1 MNVLRKKYKRK
12 EWLYMNNETL
22 FDKAKQNLKVAGSI
36 YSTIAIND
44 EAYLNYVGYHIQQ
57 ALELSI
63 KYMLEMN
70 GVNYPKTHDIDQLIR
85 LANINNVDLYLNE
98 YIDDHSEMF
107 SLWEAR
113 TRYILNYRLEKRKIE
128 RSLTET
134 KSYLDIID
142 RMINHHMENDIENN
156 EGLEM

>member
-1 MNVLRKKYKRK
+1 
-12 EWLYMNNETL
+12 MNNETL
-22 FDKAKQNLKVAGSI
+22 FDKAKQNLKVAESI

-85 LANINNVDLYLNE
+85 LANINNVELYLNE

-134 KSYLDIID
+134 KLYLDVIEK
-142 RMINHHMENDIENN
+142 MISHHLDND
-156 EGLEM
+156 EGLEI

>member
-1 MNVLRKKYKRK
+1 
-12 EWLYMNNETL
+12 MNNETL
-22 FDKAKQNLKVAGSI
+22 FDKAKQNLKVAESI

-85 LANINNVDLYLNE
+85 LANINNVELYLNE

-134 KSYLDIID
+134 KSYLDVIEK
-142 RMINHHMENDIENN
+142 MISHHLDND
-156 EGLEM
+156 EGLVI

>member
-1 MNVLRKKYKRK
+1 
-12 EWLYMNNETL
+12 MNNETL
-22 FDKAKQNLKVAGSI
+22 FDKAKQNLKVAESI

-85 LANINNVDLYLNE
+85 LANINNVELYLNE

-134 KSYLDIID
+134 KSYLDVIEK
-142 RMINHHMENDIENN
+142 MISHHLDND
-156 EGLEM
+156 EGLKI

>member
-22 FDKAKQNLKVAGSI
+22 FDKAKQNLKVAESI

>member
-1 MNVLRKKYKRK
+1 
-12 EWLYMNNETL
+12 MNNETL
-22 FDKAKQNLKVAGSI
+22 FDKAKQNLKVAESI

-44 EAYLNYVGYHIQQ
+44 ETYLNYVGYHIQQ

-85 LANINNVDLYLNE
+85 LANINNVELYLNE

-134 KSYLDIID
+134 KSYLDVIEK
-142 RMINHHMENDIENN
+142 MISHHLDND
-156 EGLEM
+156 EGLEI

>member
-1 MNVLRKKYKRK
+1 
-12 EWLYMNNETL
+12 MNNETL
-22 FDKAKQNLKVAGSI
+22 FDKAKQNLKVAESI

-63 KYMLEMN
+63 KYMLETN

-85 LANINNVDLYLNE
+85 LANINNVELYLNE

-134 KSYLDIID
+134 KSYLDVIEK
-142 RMINHHMENDIENN
+142 MISHHLDND
-156 EGLEM
+156 EGLEI

>member
-1 MNVLRKKYKRK
+1 
-12 EWLYMNNETL
+12 MNNETL
-22 FDKAKQNLKVAGSI
+22 FDKAKQNLKVAESI

-85 LANINNVDLYLNE
+85 LANINNVELYLNE

-113 TRYILNYRLEKRKIE
+113 THYILNYRIEKRKIE

-134 KSYLDIID
+134 KSYLDVIEK
-142 RMINHHMENDIENN
+142 MISHHLDNDES
-156 EGLEM
+156 LEI

>member
-1 MNVLRKKYKRK
+1 
-12 EWLYMNNETL
+12 MNNETL
-22 FDKAKQNLKVAGSI
+22 FDKAKQNLKVAESI

-70 GVNYPKTHDIDQLIR
+70 GVNYPKSHDIDQLIR
-85 LANINNVDLYLNE
+85 LANINNVELYLNE

-134 KSYLDIID
+134 KSYLDVIEK
-142 RMINHHMENDIENN
+142 MISHHLDND
-156 EGLEM
+156 EGLEI

>member
-1 MNVLRKKYKRK
+1 
-12 EWLYMNNETL
+12 MNNETL
-22 FDKAKQNLKVAGSI
+22 FDKAKQNLKVAESI

-85 LANINNVDLYLNE
+85 LANINNVELYLNE

-134 KSYLDIID
+134 KSYLDVIEK
-142 RMINHHMENDIENN
+142 MISHHLDNDEGMEI
-156 EGLEM
+156 

>member
-1 MNVLRKKYKRK
+1 
-12 EWLYMNNETL
+12 MNNETL
-22 FDKAKQNLKVAGSI
+22 FDKAKQNLKVAESI

-85 LANINNVDLYLNE
+85 LANINNVNLYLNE

-113 TRYILNYRLEKRKIE
+113 TRYILNYRLERRKIE
-128 RSLTET
+128 RSLSET
-134 KSYLDIID
+134 KLYLDVID
-142 RMINHHMENDIENN
+142 KMINCHMENN

>member
-1 MNVLRKKYKRK
+1 
-12 EWLYMNNETL
+12 MNNETL
-22 FDKAKQNLKVAGSI
+22 FDKAKQNLKVAESI

-63 KYMLEMN
+63 KYVLEMN

-128 RSLTET
+128 RSLMET
-134 KSYLDIID
+134 KSYLDVID
-142 RMINHHMENDIENN
+142 KMMNRHMENDIEND
-156 EGLEM
+156 EELEM

>member
-1 MNVLRKKYKRK
+1 MNVLRKKYKKK
-12 EWLYMNNETL
+12 EWSYMNNETL
-22 FDKAKQNLKVAGSI
+22 FDKAKQNLKVAESI

-85 LANINNVDLYLNE
+85 LANINNVELYLNE

-134 KSYLDIID
+134 KSYLDVIEK
-142 RMINHHMENDIENN
+142 MISHHLDND
-156 EGLEM
+156 EGLEI

>member
-1 MNVLRKKYKRK
+1 
-12 EWLYMNNETL
+12 MNNETL
-22 FDKAKQNLKVAGSI
+22 FDKAKQNLKVAESI

-85 LANINNVDLYLNE
+85 LANINNVEL

-134 KSYLDIID
+134 KSYLDVIEK
-142 RMINHHMENDIENN
+142 MISHHLDND
-156 EGLEM
+156 EGLEI

>member
-1 MNVLRKKYKRK
+1 
-12 EWLYMNNETL
+12 MNNETL
-22 FDKAKQNLKVAGSI
+22 FDKAKQNLKVAESI

-85 LANINNVDLYLNE
+85 LANINNVNLYLNE

-113 TRYILNYRLEKRKIE
+113 TRYILNYRLERRKIE

-134 KSYLDIID
+134 KSYLDVID
-142 RMINHHMENDIENN
+142 KMINCHMENN

>member
-1 MNVLRKKYKRK
+1 
-12 EWLYMNNETL
+12 MNNETL
-22 FDKAKQNLKVAGSI
+22 FDKAKQNLKVAESI

-85 LANINNVDLYLNE
+85 LANINNVELYLNE

-134 KSYLDIID
+134 KSYLDVIEK
-142 RMINHHMENDIENN
+142 MISHHLDND
-156 EGLEM
+156 EGL

>member
-1 MNVLRKKYKRK
+1 
-12 EWLYMNNETL
+12 MNNETL
-22 FDKAKQNLKVAGSI
+22 FDKAKQNLKVAESI

-44 EAYLNYVGYHIQQ
+44 ETYLNYVGYHIQQ

-85 LANINNVDLYLNE
+85 LANINNVELYLNE

-113 TRYILNYRLEKRKIE
+113 THYILNYRIEKRKIE

-134 KSYLDIID
+134 KSYLDVIEK
-142 RMINHHMENDIENN
+142 MISHHLDND
-156 EGLEM
+156 EGLEI

>member
-1 MNVLRKKYKRK
+1 
-12 EWLYMNNETL
+12 MNNETL
-22 FDKAKQNLKVAGSI
+22 FDKAKQNLKVAESI

-44 EAYLNYVGYHIQQ
+44 EAYLDYVGYHIQQ

-85 LANINNVDLYLNE
+85 LANINNVELYLNE

-128 RSLTET
+128 RSLSET
-134 KSYLDIID
+134 KSYLDVIEK
-142 RMINHHMENDIENN
+142 MISHHLDND
-156 EGLEM
+156 EGLEI

>member
-1 MNVLRKKYKRK
+1 
-12 EWLYMNNETL
+12 MNNETL
-22 FDKAKQNLKVAGSI
+22 FDKAKQNLKVAESI

-70 GVNYPKTHDIDQLIR
+70 GVNYAKTHDIDQLIR
-85 LANINNVDLYLNE
+85 LANINNVELYLNE

-134 KSYLDIID
+134 KSYLDVIEK
-142 RMINHHMENDIENN
+142 MISHHLDND
-156 EGLEM
+156 EGLEI

>member
-1 MNVLRKKYKRK
+1 
-12 EWLYMNNETL
+12 MNNETL
-22 FDKAKQNLKVAGSI
+22 FDKAKQNLKVAESI

-44 EAYLNYVGYHIQQ
+44 EAHLNYVGYHIQQ

-85 LANINNVDLYLNE
+85 LANINNVELYLNE

-113 TRYILNYRLEKRKIE
+113 THYILNYRIEKRKIE

-134 KSYLDIID
+134 KSYLDVIEK
-142 RMINHHMENDIENN
+142 MISHHLDND
-156 EGLEM
+156 EGLEI

>member
-1 MNVLRKKYKRK
+1 
-12 EWLYMNNETL
+12 MNNETL
-22 FDKAKQNLKVAGSI
+22 FDKAKQNLKVAESI

-85 LANINNVDLYLNE
+85 LANINNVELYLNE

-113 TRYILNYRLEKRKIE
+113 TRYILNYRLEERKIE

-134 KSYLDIID
+134 KSYLDVIEK
-142 RMINHHMENDIENN
+142 MISHHLDND
-156 EGLEM
+156 EGLEI

>member
-1 MNVLRKKYKRK
+1 
-12 EWLYMNNETL
+12 MNNETL
-22 FDKAKQNLKVAGSI
+22 FDKAKQNLKVAESI

-44 EAYLNYVGYHIQQ
+44 EAYLDYVGYHIQQ

-85 LANINNVDLYLNE
+85 LANINNVELYLNE

-113 TRYILNYRLEKRKIE
+113 TRYILNNRLEKRKIE
-128 RSLTET
+128 RSLSET
-134 KSYLDIID
+134 KSYLDVIEK
-142 RMINHHMENDIENN
+142 MISHHLDND
-156 EGLEM
+156 EGLEI

>member
-1 MNVLRKKYKRK
+1 
-12 EWLYMNNETL
+12 MNNETL
-22 FDKAKQNLKVAGSI
+22 FDKAKQNLKVAESI

-85 LANINNVDLYLNE
+85 LANINNVELYLNE

-134 KSYLDIID
+134 KSYLDVI
-142 RMINHHMENDIENN
+142 
-156 EGLEM
+156 

>member
-1 MNVLRKKYKRK
+1 
-12 EWLYMNNETL
+12 MNNETL
-22 FDKAKQNLKVAGSI
+22 FDKAKQNLKVAESI

-44 EAYLNYVGYHIQQ
+44 EAYLDYVGYHIQQ

-85 LANINNVDLYLNE
+85 LANINNVELYLNE

-134 KSYLDIID
+134 KSYLDVIEK
-142 RMINHHMENDIENN
+142 MISHHLDND
-156 EGLEM
+156 EGLEI

>member
-1 MNVLRKKYKRK
+1 
-12 EWLYMNNETL
+12 MNNETL
-22 FDKAKQNLKVAGSI
+22 FDKAKQNLKVAESI

-85 LANINNVDLYLNE
+85 QANINNVELYLNE

-134 KSYLDIID
+134 KSYLDVIEK
-142 RMINHHMENDIENN
+142 MISHHLDND
-156 EGLEM
+156 EGLEI

>member
-1 MNVLRKKYKRK
+1 
-12 EWLYMNNETL
+12 MNNETL
-22 FDKAKQNLKVAGSI
+22 FDKAKQNLKVAESI

-85 LANINNVDLYLNE
+85 LANINNVELYLNE

-128 RSLTET
+128 RSLSET
-134 KSYLDIID
+134 KSYLDVIEKIIS
-142 RMINHHMENDIENN
+142 HHLDND
-156 EGLEM
+156 EGLEI

>member
-22 FDKAKQNLKVAGSI
+22 FDKAKQNLKVAESI

-63 KYMLEMN
+63 KYVLEMN

-128 RSLTET
+128 RSLMET
-134 KSYLDIID
+134 KSYLDVID
-142 RMINHHMENDIENN
+142 KTMNRHMENDLEND
-156 EGLEM
+156 EELEM

>member
-1 MNVLRKKYKRK
+1 
-12 EWLYMNNETL
+12 MNNETL
-22 FDKAKQNLKVAGSI
+22 FDKAKQNLKVAESI

-44 EAYLNYVGYHIQQ
+44 EAYLDYVGYHIQQ

-85 LANINNVDLYLNE
+85 LANINNVKLYLNE

-134 KSYLDIID
+134 KSYLDVIEK
-142 RMINHHMENDIENN
+142 MISHHLDND
-156 EGLEM
+156 EGLEI

>member
-1 MNVLRKKYKRK
+1 
-12 EWLYMNNETL
+12 MNNETL
-22 FDKAKQNLKVAGSI
+22 FDKAKQNLKVAESI

-85 LANINNVDLYLNE
+85 LANINNVELYLNE

-128 RSLTET
+128 RSLMET
-134 KSYLDIID
+134 KSYLDVID
-142 RMINHHMENDIENN
+142 KMMNRHMENDIEND
-156 EGLEM
+156 EELEM

>member
-1 MNVLRKKYKRK
+1 
-12 EWLYMNNETL
+12 MNNETL
-22 FDKAKQNLKVAGSI
+22 FDKAKQNLKVAESI

-85 LANINNVDLYLNE
+85 LANINNVELYLNE

-134 KSYLDIID
+134 KSYLDVIEK
-142 RMINHHMENDIENN
+142 MISHHLDNN
-156 EGLEM
+156 EGLEI

>member
-22 FDKAKQNLKVAGSI
+22 FDKAKQNLKVAESI

-63 KYMLEMN
+63 KYVLEMN

-134 KSYLDIID
+134 KSYLDVIEK
-142 RMINHHMENDIENN
+142 MISHHLDNDK
-156 EGLEM
+156 GLEI

>member
-1 MNVLRKKYKRK
+1 
-12 EWLYMNNETL
+12 MNNETL
-22 FDKAKQNLKVAGSI
+22 FDKAKQNFKVAESI

-85 LANINNVDLYLNE
+85 LANINNVELYLNE

-134 KSYLDIID
+134 KSYLDVIEK
-142 RMINHHMENDIENN
+142 MISHHLDND
-156 EGLEM
+156 EGLEI

>member
-1 MNVLRKKYKRK
+1 
-12 EWLYMNNETL
+12 MNNETL
-22 FDKAKQNLKVAGSI
+22 FDKAKQNLKVAESI

-85 LANINNVDLYLNE
+85 LANINNVELYLNE

-113 TRYILNYRLEKRKIE
+113 VRYILNYRLEKRKIE

-134 KSYLDIID
+134 KSYLDVIEK
-142 RMINHHMENDIENN
+142 MISHHLDND
-156 EGLEM
+156 EGLEI

>member
-1 MNVLRKKYKRK
+1 
-12 EWLYMNNETL
+12 MNNETL
-22 FDKAKQNLKVAGSI
+22 FDKAKQNLKVAESI
-36 YSTIAIND
+36 YSTIALND

-70 GVNYPKTHDIDQLIR
+70 GVNYPKTRDIDQLIR
-85 LANINNVDLYLNE
+85 LANINNVNLYLNE

-113 TRYILNYRLEKRKIE
+113 TRYILNYRLERRKIE

-134 KSYLDIID
+134 KSYLDVID
-142 RMINHHMENDIENN
+142 KMINCHMENN

>member
-1 MNVLRKKYKRK
+1 
-12 EWLYMNNETL
+12 MNNETL
-22 FDKAKQNLKVAGSI
+22 FDKAKQNLKVAESI

-128 RSLTET
+128 RSLMET
-134 KSYLDIID
+134 KSYLDVID
-142 RMINHHMENDIENN
+142 KMMNRHMENDIKNDE
-156 EGLEM
+156 ELEM